1 MTVVVHSTTKNA
13 TGAIKYARDGI
24 DKQTGEQK
32 CVAMSGFQ
40 ADMSNAEYQFSA
52 VRKAY
57 GKENGIQARIFIQS
71 FENGLAAETANE
83 IGLETVKRFN
93 DRIDGTYQA
102 VIYTHGNTD
111 SPHNH
116 IVINSVN
123 PENGLKYHV
132 QRDLELFREVSD
144 EVSLEFGIEKPE
156 PSKVK
161 ESFAENKLR
170 EQGAYVWKDDLRQ
183 QIDEITPKATSFN
196 DFKEKLAEEKNI
208 DVIQR
213 GSQYTFSFVDETGI
227 SRKARSKRLGKSYEP
242 DELEPTFGIKTPET
256 SQKEAQDAIRDTLI
270 RYVSTKLSDFD
281 STHYNVRMWEEEFEK
296 LNQSIG
302 IEAIDPI
309 DDWLVVNKDYNPEDF
324 VGHFYHKHID
334 EIESM
339 IDDVNDMFDEYDLRE
354 NDLEFYNDRAVY
366 AMKRV
371 SGQLQDEIARDEFII
386 PEKDESLIK
395 TPEMSQ
401 QQYFIRPRGFDFE
414 R

>member
-71 FENGLAAETANE
+71 FEHGLSAEKANE

-156 PSKVK
+156 PSRIK

-170 EQGAYVWKDDLRQ
+170 EKGAYVWKDDLRQ
-183 QIDEITPKATSFN
+183 QIDEIAPKVTSFN
-196 DFKEKLAEEKNI
+196 DFKEKLAEEKGI

-213 GSQYTFSFVDETGI
+213 GSQYTFSFVDETGM

-242 DELEPTFGIKTPET
+242 DELESTFGTKTSEIV
-256 SQKEAQDAIRDTLI
+256 QEAPQTTVQDSLI
-270 RYVSTKLSDFD
+270 RYVSEKLKDYDLSYYYYLQAWSDEFENLSEID
-281 STHYNVRMWEEEFEK
+281 SVKDLNEVLEIDFYATHSNEIERDLDEFEEF
-296 LNQSIG
+296 LSFDLR
-302 IEAIDPI
+302 A
-309 DDWLVVNKDYNPEDF
+309 
-324 VGHFYHKHID
+324 
-334 EIESM
+334 
-339 IDDVNDMFDEYDLRE
+339 DVNYDLDRCASMSVRK
-354 NDLEFYNDRAVY
+354 NSMKLLDKVQNGEFD
-366 AMKRV
+366 
-371 SGQLQDEIARDEFII
+371 I
-386 PEKDESLIK
+386 PESDVQDVNRR
-395 TPEMSQ
+395 Q
-401 QQYFIRPRGFDFE
+401 QFIRSRGYDFE
-414 R
+414 M